1 MPSTG
6 SVFFACRSVLP
17 LWIARGLASK
27 ICGVGPLANC
37 LCLLSRAALAL
48 LLILA
53 VGAAEGMETR
63 WQFRPLPNSS
73 RKQGKRS
80 GRLPRTHDVVFLSD
94 VPDSVYPLLAGP
106 EGWPCSA
113 SRPGFISHVAVTEG
127 FFFCLSSSV
136 LRITATRRAVPYS
149 RGFPLSCL
157 ANPPPAV
164 A

>member
-80 GRLPRTHDVVFLSD
+80 GRSGPHKNKKPSAGDPCLGTNVAWMDAGVLFPECDRRLAMLCSESCYYGAVLVV
-94 VPDSVYPLLAGP
+94 P
-106 EGWPCSA
+106 E
-113 SRPGFISHVAVTEG
+113 HEQ
-127 FFFCLSSSV
+127 
-136 LRITATRRAVPYS
+136 
-149 RGFPLSCL
+149 
-157 ANPPPAV
+157 
-164 A
+164 